1 MTTAVHI
8 RPINDLKHHIESVD
22 CPCHPK
28 VEMVYN
34 SIIEEWSSV
43 VIHNS
48 YDGRDVIEKLQVL
61 SVEQLS

>member
-1 MTTAVHI
+1 MDTTIHI
-8 RPINDLKHHIESVD
+8 TPNKDLKAHIESVD
-22 CPCHPK
+22 CPCHPR

-34 SIIEEWSSV
+34 AVIEEWSSV

-48 YDGRDVIEKLQVL
+48 YDGREVIEKLQVL